1 MGLDAEYGNVV
12 ESSDMSKV
20 IVSGSIAYDRIMDF
34 AGLFAE
40 HFMPEKLHSINL
52 SFQVETLSVQFG
64 GTAGNI
70 AYNLALLGEQPEI
83 IATAGNDFGSYRSH
97 LLTSGVD
104 SKSIRILD
112 KESTSTA
119 FILTDK
125 ADNQIAAFHQGA
137 GGTAYDTPVETE
149 GRALAI
155 IAPGCV
161 PDMQS
166 LPAFYR
172 KSAFRYLYDPA
183 QQIPALSQEMLRD
196 GISGAYVLFGS
207 DYEFELIKQKT
218 GWTQE
223 EIVSKVPTIVVT
235 FGAKGS
241 DIITAAGTTHVDA
254 CPAQALMDPTG
265 AGDAYRAGYIKG
277 MLMGFPA
284 EPCARLASVVAAY
297 VVETYGT
304 QTHHFTM
311 ENVKDRYK
319 KTYGVELSL

>member
-1 MGLDAEYGNVV
+1 M
-12 ESSDMSKV
+12 SSI

-70 AYNLALLGEQPEI
+70 AYNLALLGEKPEI
-83 IATAGNDFGSYRSH
+83 IATAGNDFASYRAH
-97 LLTSGVD
+97 LLLSGID
-104 SKSIRILD
+104 SKSVRIVED
-112 KESTSTA
+112 ESTAAA

-137 GGTAYDTPVETE
+137 AGTAYDTPVSLE

-166 LPAFYR
+166 LPAYYR
-172 KSAFRYLYDPA
+172 KSGFRYLYDPA
-183 QQIPALSQEMLRD
+183 QQIPALSADMLRD
-196 GISGAYVLFGS
+196 GMTGAYVLFGS

-218 GWTQE
+218 GWTQD
-223 EIVSKVPTIVVT
+223 EILTKVPTVVVT
-235 FGAKGS
+235 YGAKGS
-241 DIITAAGTTHVDA
+241 DIITAAGTAHVDA
-254 CPAQALMDPTG
+254 CPAQAVVDPTG
-265 AGDAYRAGYIKG
+265 AGDAYRAGDIKG
-277 MLMGFPA
+277 MIMGFPA
-284 EPCARLASVVAAY
+284 ESCARLASVVAAY

-304 QTHHFTM
+304 QTHHFTL

>member
-1 MGLDAEYGNVV
+1 M
-12 ESSDMSKV
+12 SSV

-52 SFQVETLSVQFG
+52 SFQVDTLSVQFG

-70 AYNLALLGEQPEI
+70 AYNLALLGEKPEI
-83 IATAGNDFGSYRSH
+83 IATAGNDFGTYRSH
-97 LLTSGVD
+97 LLLSGVD
-104 SKSIRILD
+104 AKTIRILD
-112 KESTSTA
+112 TDTTSAA

-137 GGTAYDTPVETE
+137 GGTAYDTPVDTE

-161 PDMQS
+161 PDMQA
-166 LPAFYR
+166 LPGYYR
-172 KSAFRYLYDPA
+172 KRGFRFLYDPA
-183 QQIPALSQEMLRD
+183 QQIPALTGEMIRD
-196 GISGAYVLFGS
+196 GITGSYVLFGS

-223 EIVSKVPTIVVT
+223 EIASKVPTIVVT
-235 FGAKGS
+235 YGAKGS
-241 DIITAAGTTHVDA
+241 DIITAGGTVHVEA
-254 CPAQALMDPTG
+254 CPAQALVDPTG

-277 MLMGFPA
+277 MIMGFPA
-284 EPCARLASVVAAY
+284 ESCARLASVVAAY

-304 QTHHFTM
+304 QTHKFTM
-311 ENVKDRYK
+311 EDVKHRYK